1 MTVLFI
7 YVYIYCISFNE
18 LFTLNFSIVLAFTM
32 ETRQSFYVYLN
43 SNEDIF
49 NVNLKNPTNFT
60 NSIKP
65 CLCLSDDYEVGL
77 VNIMFKSDFIQIKK
91 GDENYGITVKVKFPN
106 ASEKKKYKLKDFTIR
121 YTPQIDII
129 SDDMSDLITKFN
141 QDFMSFL
148 IVGKFI
154 DRNHTDIFSFSG
166 KDTFSTLNFDIKL
179 VNFQKLEHSITITSA
194 LKVRELIGISN
205 TGFVQPKLP
214 REIHTVNIYSDIVE
228 PSYIGRQSVH
238 ILDLIP
244 MKGIYS
250 KTGTLTTYKPVNITT
265 IDNISFKLTDQLG
278 EDLPFSENV
287 VVTAILHFRQI
298 S

>member
-1 MTVLFI
+1 
-7 YVYIYCISFNE
+7 
-18 LFTLNFSIVLAFTM
+18 M

-91 GDENYGITVKVKFPN
+91 GDVNYTIILRVKFPN
-106 ASEKKKYKLKDFTIR
+106 VSEKNKYKLKDFTIR
-121 YTPQIDII
+121 YTPQHDII
-129 SDDMSDLITKFN
+129 SSDISDLITKFN
-141 QDFMSFL
+141 RDLLSFL
-148 IVGKFI
+148 ISGKFI
-154 DRNHTDIFSFSG
+154 DKNHKDIFSFS
-166 KDTFSTLNFDIKL
+166 KNDTFTTSNFDVKL
-179 VNFQKLEHSITITSA
+179 VNFQKYEHSITITSA
-194 LKVRELIGISN
+194 LKVYNLIGKTK
-205 TGFVQPKLP
+205 TGSIQPRLP
-214 REIHTVNIYSDIVE
+214 REIHTINIYSDIVE

-244 MKGIYS
+244 MKDIYS
-250 KTGTLTTYKPVNITT
+250 KTGTLTTYKPVNITSL
-265 IDNISFKLTDQLG
+265 DNISFKLTDQMG

-298 S
+298 N

>member
-1 MTVLFI
+1 M
-7 YVYIYCISFNE
+7 
-18 LFTLNFSIVLAFTM
+18 NFSIALAFTM

-91 GDENYGITVKVKFPN
+91 GDVDYTIIFRVKFPN
-106 ASEKKKYKLKDFTIR
+106 VSEKKKYKLKDFTIR
-121 YTPQIDII
+121 YTPQHDII
-129 SDDMSDLITKFN
+129 SSDISDLITKFN
-141 QDFMSFL
+141 RDLLTFL
-148 IVGKFI
+148 ISGKFI
-154 DRNHTDIFSFSG
+154 DKNHKDIFSFS
-166 KDTFSTLNFDIKL
+166 KNDTFTTSNFDVKL
-179 VNFQKLEHSITITSA
+179 VNFQKYEHSITITSA
-194 LKVRELIGISN
+194 LKVHKLIGISN
-205 TGFVQPKLP
+205 TGSIQPKLP
-214 REIHTVNIYSDIVE
+214 REIHTINIYSDIVE

-244 MKGIYS
+244 MKDIYS
-250 KTGTLTTYKPVNITT
+250 KTGTLTTYKPVNITSL
-265 IDNISFKLTDQLG
+265 DNISFKLTDQMG
-278 EDLPFSENV
+278 EDLPFSQNV

-298 S
+298 N

>member
-1 MTVLFI
+1 M
-7 YVYIYCISFNE
+7 
-18 LFTLNFSIVLAFTM
+18 NFSIALAFTM

-49 NVNLKNPTNFT
+49 NINLKNPTNFT
-60 NSIKP
+60 NIIKP

-91 GDENYGITVKVKFPN
+91 GDENYAITLKVKFPN
-106 ASEKKKYKLKDFTIR
+106 VKEKNKYKLKDFTIH

-129 SDDMSDLITKFN
+129 SNDTSDLITKFN
-141 QDFMSFL
+141 KDLMSFL
-148 IVGKFI
+148 IASKFI
-154 DRNHTDIFSFSG
+154 DGNHKDIFSFG
-166 KDTFSTLNFDIKL
+166 RNDTFSTMNLDVKL
-179 VNFQKLEHSITITSA
+179 VNFQKFVHSITITTA

-205 TGFVQPKLP
+205 SGFIQPKLP

-298 S
+298 N